1 MKSAQGFTL
10 IELLITITITTTLA
24 TFGFNAYSSAQR
36 RQAIKSATTEIT
48 SILDSTHKLALV
60 GTRPSDCLGPF
71 QGYQLA
77 FTADSN
83 IITTTPL
90 CETVDGATTTHTINN
105 IAFSATQSFSY
116 RPLVGGV
123 DLGGATTLDLEY
135 LDTNSQTHQI
145 IIDKSGTYEY
155 EGIIE

>member
-36 RQAIKSATTEIT
+36 
-48 SILDSTHKLALV
+48 KLALV